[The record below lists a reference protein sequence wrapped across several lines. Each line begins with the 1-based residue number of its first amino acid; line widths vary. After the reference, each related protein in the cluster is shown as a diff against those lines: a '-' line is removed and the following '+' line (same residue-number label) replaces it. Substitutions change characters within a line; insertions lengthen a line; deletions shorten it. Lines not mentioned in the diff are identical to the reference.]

1 MSLIPAENRLLLVEE
16 EASMNNW
23 ELFIENASKAI
34 IKDLED
40 KEKAYKLKLAYEELI
55 SNIIRAASDQSIAH
69 NVTLKVYC
77 LTSNFDGKKLFT
89 LQTED
94 NGIAYD
100 PGFNKENTVD
110 VDQEISEREIGGLGI
125 FLIKQSVDQASYE
138 RINGFNTNQLSMQI
152 N

>member
-1 MSLIPAENRLLLVEE
+1 
-16 EASMNNW
+16 MNNW
-23 ELFIENASKAI
+23 ELFIENASEAI

-69 NVTLKVYC
+69 NVNLKVYC
-77 LTSNFDGKKLFT
+77 LTSHFDGKKFFT

-125 FLIKQSVDQASYE
+125 FLIKQSIDQASYE
-138 RINGFNTNQLSMQI
+138 YINGFNTNQLSMQI

>member
-1 MSLIPAENRLLLVEE
+1 
-16 EASMNNW
+16 MNNW

-77 LTSNFDGKKLFT
+77 LTSDFEGKKLFT
-89 LQTED
+89 LHTED

-100 PGFNKENTVD
+100 PGFNKESTVD
-110 VDQEISEREIGGLGI
+110 VDQEISERKIGGLGI

-138 RINGFNTNQLSMQI
+138 HINGFNTNQLSMQI

>member
-16 EASMNNW
+16 KASMNNW

-34 IKDLED
+34 IKSLED

-69 NVTLKVYC
+69 NVTLKIYC
-77 LTSNFDGKKLFT
+77 LTSNLDGKKLFT

-110 VDQEISEREIGGLGI
+110 VDQEISKREIGGLGI

-138 RINGFNTNQLSMQI
+138 HINGFNTNQLSMQI

>member
-34 IKDLED
+34 IKNLED

-55 SNIIRAASDQSIAH
+55 SNIIRAASDQSNDHSIS
-69 NVTLKVYC
+69 LKVHC
-77 LTSNFDGKKLFT
+77 VTSNFDGKRLFT

-110 VDQEISEREIGGLGI
+110 IDQEISEREIGGLGI

-138 RINGFNTNQLSMQI
+138 YIDGFNTNQLSMQI